1 MSSYLLACVLAIA
14 LHELAHIALARA
26 CGLRVKRVGIS
37 WIGPYLVREQGTAA
51 INFCVTLAGPVT
63 NLVLAAVFWSTAPLF
78 AQVNLILGAYNLLPF
93 IPQTDGR
100 RAWNALRS
108 LLNQNKVS
116 WSGRRDLNPGPL
128 APQASALARLRHGP
142 KPSV

>member
-1 MSSYLLACVLAIA
+1 MSNYLLACVLAIL

-26 CGLRVKRVGIS
+26 CGLQVKRVGIS

-51 INFCVTLAGPVT
+51 INICIALAGPVS
-63 NLVLAAVFWSTAPLF
+63 NLLLAVAFWRAQPLF

-100 RAWNALRS
+100 RVWNALRAT
-108 LLNQNKVS
+108 
-116 WSGRRDLNPGPL
+116 GRTP
-128 APQASALARLRHGP
+128 
-142 KPSV
+142 